1 MPDARISGATTG
13 RPTHGSGIPAMG
25 GARGSATP
33 TDVTITGSA
42 EGDVA
47 TAPGSP
53 FVFDR

>member
-13 RPTHGSGIPAMG
+13 RSTHGSGIPAMG